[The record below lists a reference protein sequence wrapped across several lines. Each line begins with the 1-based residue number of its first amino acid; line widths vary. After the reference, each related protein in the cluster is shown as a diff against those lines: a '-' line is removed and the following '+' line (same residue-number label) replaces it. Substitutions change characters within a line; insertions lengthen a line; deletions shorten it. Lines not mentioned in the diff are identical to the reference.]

1 MVTDLNGFRGKGPL
15 NRLARGNEFGADSK
29 EEAIPQLVKGRGIK
43 ELSSDY
49 SLNAEAD
56 KHPLYNAVL
65 KNNGQVLSSANTKS
79 HSPEKALQA
88 ALSGEMSKIP
98 SREISR

>member
-1 MVTDLNGFRGKGPL
+1 MVTDLNGFRKQEPL
-15 NRLARGNEFGADSK
+15 NRLARGNEFGANSK
-29 EEAIPQLVKGRGIK
+29 EEAIPQLMKGRGIK

-65 KNNGQVLSSANTKS
+65 KNNGQALCSDKTKP

-88 ALSGEMSKIP
+88 ALSGEMGKIP
-98 SREISR
+98 SKGISR